1 MTNGG
6 KYALITLR
14 TCGRDTPGNN
24 SGSHFREVRI
34 FYTLT
39 LDTSPGLYTLGPVC
53 KRPDQGGPPL
63 KRSESDICLP
73 QDKQPAPLP
82 PSELPTP
89 ILAPDAAP
97 DAAPSKS
104 PEMQG
109 QLSHAEQVAAEL
121 SSMAAILSQVQNK
134 ESADAAAEQL
144 APSLSR
150 LRWLS
155 IKGDESS
162 GGAIATALL
171 TMLRQEGQQAFS
183 ELMSQVTRLA
193 FQDFYGSE
201 AL

>member
-1 MTNGG
+1 M
-6 KYALITLR
+6 
-14 TCGRDTPGNN
+14 
-24 SGSHFREVRI
+24 RI

-82 PSELPTP
+82 PSVLPTP
-89 ILAPDAAP
+89 ILDPNAAL
-97 DAAPSKS
+97 SKS

-155 IKGDESS
+155 IKGDEST
-162 GGAIATALL
+162 GGALTTTLL
-171 TMLRQEGQQAFS
+171 TILRQEGQQAFS

-201 AL
+201 ALRAVLHELD

>member
-1 MTNGG
+1 M
-6 KYALITLR
+6 
-14 TCGRDTPGNN
+14 
-24 SGSHFREVRI
+24 RI